1 MTPDFTKKKI
11 ASSGGLGELLKS
23 EREKLG
29 LSIKEVELNIR
40 IRSKYIESFE
50 TMDYGRLPDDVYT
63 KGFLKNYT
71 EYLGIDYNDALA
83 LFEKSRSIETRILKS
98 QSKAKSLQPIKKPRI
113 IVTPKLI
120 TVSLILLALSA
131 VVGFLLWQFSIF
143 TAAPSIAIDSPQNN
157 STVDTS
163 TIVLSGKTNEE
174 ATVYVND
181 IEIKSSEGIFKE
193 IISLQNGANII
204 KIASVNKLN
213 KRSEKAITIMAKLPP
228 LSVTPMPIVFK
239 GIELKITAGDYP
251 ITLDAVIDDKDKV
264 HQFLMPGTVQVF
276 KGNTKISLVTSNAKS
291 TKIIISNEKMFNKDL
306 GFLLPPD
313 AKVEGNAPIPKPE
326 PKNIEFSKDVE
337 IK

>member
-1 MTPDFTKKKI
+1 MIENCKLKI
-11 ASSGGLGELLKS
+11 VGELLKS

-40 IRSKYIESFE
+40 IRSKYIEAFE
-50 TMDYGRLPDDVYT
+50 TMDYARLPDDVYT

-83 LFEKSRSIETRILKS
+83 LFEKSRSIENKIIKS
-98 QSKAKSLQPIKKPRI
+98 QSKVKSLQPIKKPRI
-113 IVTPKLI
+113 LITPKLI
-120 TVSLILLALSA
+120 TGTLVLLALSA

-143 TAAPSIAIDSPQNN
+143 TAPPTIVIDSPQNN
-157 STVDTS
+157 STIDS
-163 TIVLSGKTNEE
+163 ATIVLSGTTNEE

-181 IEIKSSEGIFKE
+181 IEIKSSEGVFRE
-193 IISLQNGANII
+193 VISLQNGANII

-213 KRSEKAITIMAKLPP
+213 KRSEKSITVMARLLP
-228 LSVTPMPIVFK
+228 LSIAPMPIAFK
-239 GIELKITAGDYP
+239 GIEIKVTAGDYP
-251 ITLDAVIDDKDKV
+251 ITLDAVIDDNDKV

-291 TKIIISNEKMFNKDL
+291 TMIIISNEKMFNKDL

-313 AKVEGNAPIPKPE
+313 KKVEGSQPIPKPE